1 MRGGRKMCIFCG
13 GACGGVGDILLPSI
27 VAGAGLVVLKVQA
40 IRASSKGKN
49 GGNTQGK
56 EDETKSESEKKDADK

>member
-1 MRGGRKMCIFCG
+1 MCIFCG
-13 GACGGVGDILLPSI
+13 GACGGAGDILLPSI

-49 GGNTQGK
+49 RVNTQSEEAK
-56 EDETKSESEKKDADK
+56 IKSESEKKGAE